1 MRFLNTR
8 VFLTALLMTA
18 TAIFIF
24 QSCSSSGDGGGDDNG
39 QAKWTIMVYGAG
51 NNDLDQANNNTS
63 YIVQDVQDMEK
74 VGSQSGMNIISMVS
88 RYNGGGNAKYY
99 KLGYYPSENPDQ
111 ISSEELLN
119 LGTKDM
125 SDPATMREFIN
136 YCKANYPAD
145 NYLLLVDDHGAGWPG
160 SCVDEVGGAGSL
172 LTNVELRQAIA
183 QSDLGRVDI
192 LTWHACLMAMVEV
205 AYEFRNVADY
215 MTGCQ
220 FTMPMENILGADIWL
235 GWLKDNLDASPDQ
248 FARKIAESV
257 RERAEFKQKTT
268 QYGMIALGQMNTLGS
283 RVGAFGNIL
292 VQEGGQ
298 YWNEV
303 QAAWQGTHST
313 QYDNQAYVDL
323 REFANRVKQQEHLQ
337 NSNLIRTAADD
348 VISAIN
354 AAVPFTNSYFYG
366 SDPVVPR
373 GGLNIHF
380 PYQMQQFDSSNYVT
394 LEFRATNWQSFLSTF
409 LRSGAQAPT
418 GRCCYNNNTQCA
430 DVTQAECQTVNGTWT
445 QGATCNDGCGGGDP
459 TGRCCYNSNQSCQD
473 VTQTQCNGLAGTWT
487 GGVTCAAGCGGGG
500 QQCATSCETAVAYTP
515 GNIVSNCTVQNH
527 STNWFSTT
535 LGVGTWRFQLVAAS
549 GDFDIYT
556 YADDCVTQLGCYG
569 EAQGDEDFTCNVQG
583 SAVTIRV
590 MIYAYDGQGGY
601 QFAISQVGIQDDPH
615 AMKLR

>member
-1 MRFLNTR
+1 
-8 VFLTALLMTA
+8 
-18 TAIFIF
+18 
-24 QSCSSSGDGGGDDNG
+24 
-39 QAKWTIMVYGAG
+39 
-51 NNDLDQANNNTS
+51 
-63 YIVQDVQDMEK
+63 
-74 VGSQSGMNIISMVS
+74 
-88 RYNGGGNAKYY
+88 
-99 KLGYYPSENPDQ
+99 
-111 ISSEELLN
+111 
-119 LGTKDM
+119 M

-136 YCKANYPAD
+136 YCKANFPAD
-145 NYLLLVDDHGAGWPG
+145 HYLLLVDDHGAGWPG

-220 FTMPMENILGADIWL
+220 FTMPMENILGADLWL
-235 GWLKDNLDASPDQ
+235 GWLKDNLGTNPDQ

-257 RERAEFKQKTT
+257 RNRAEFKQKTT
-268 QYGMIALGQMNTLGS
+268 QYGMIKLSEMNAMGS
-283 RVGAFGNIL
+283 RIGTFGNIL

-313 QYDNQAYVDL
+313 QYDNPAYVDL

-348 VISAIN
+348 VINAIN

-380 PYQMQQFDSSNYVT
+380 PYQLQQFDSSNYVS

-409 LRSGAQAPT
+409 LRSGAQEPV

-430 DVTQAECQTVNGTWT
+430 DVTQAQCATVAGVWT
-445 QGATCNDGCGGGDP
+445 QGATCNDGCGGG
-459 TGRCCYNSNQSCQD
+459 
-473 VTQTQCNGLAGTWT
+473 A
-487 GGVTCAAGCGGGG
+487 TCA
-500 QQCATSCETAVAYTP
+500 TTCETAQNYTP
-515 GNIVSNCTVQNH
+515 GNVVSNCTLQ
-527 STNWFSTT
+527 TQGLNWFRTT
-535 LGVGTWRFQLVAAS
+535 LGVGTWRFQLATTN
-549 GDFDIYT
+549 GDFDLYT
-556 YADDCVTQLGCYG
+556 YADDCATQLGCYG

-583 SAVTIRV
+583 SPVTIRV
-590 MIYAYDGQGGY
+590 AVYAYAGSGGY
-601 QFAISQVGIQDDPH
+601 QFMISQVGIQDDPH
-615 AMKLR
+615 AMSLK